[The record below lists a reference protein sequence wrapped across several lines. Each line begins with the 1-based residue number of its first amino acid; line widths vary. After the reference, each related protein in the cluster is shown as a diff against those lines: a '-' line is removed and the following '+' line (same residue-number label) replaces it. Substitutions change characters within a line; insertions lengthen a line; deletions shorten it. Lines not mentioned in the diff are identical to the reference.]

1 MYIEKSL
8 IIIVFLLYFN
18 FNFIYNKYMN
28 KNIIV
33 IAGPTCVGKTKISI
47 ELSKIID
54 AEIVSCDSMQ
64 IYKKLNIGTAK
75 IKESEKNGII
85 HYMIDEIE
93 PTVDFNIKKFK
104 ELAHKYIYQIFNKNK
119 TPILVG
125 GTGFYLNS
133 ILYDNDFPEEDENI
147 KNKIIEE
154 LDCNIKKFGIE
165 FLYDEL
171 KKIDNVSYK
180 KIDKNNIYRLKRAY
194 VFYKLHNK
202 PISTHNEI
210 EKNKKPIF
218 NGQYIFLNDDRENLY
233 KNINNRVEQM
243 FDDGLIDEVTDL
255 IKMGVKK
262 NMHSMSAI
270 GYKELYDYCYNT
282 LHNKKNDDDIENIKD
297 KIKQHS
303 RNYAKRQIT
312 WFHSKKIFDEYNL
325 KIFNYDYKK
334 IVKKILEK

>member
-1 MYIEKSL
+1 MS
-8 IIIVFLLYFN
+8 
-18 FNFIYNKYMN
+18 

-33 IAGPTCVGKTKISI
+33 IAGPTCVGKTKISV
-47 ELSKIID
+47 ELAKEID

-75 IKESEKNGII
+75 IKESEKNGIP

-93 PTVDFNIKKFK
+93 PTVDINVKSFK
-104 ELAHKYIYQIFNKNK
+104 EMAHQYINQIFNKNK

-133 ILYDNDFPEEDENI
+133 ILYNNEFPEENKNDKEKI
-147 KNKIIEE
+147 KKE
-154 LDCNIKKFGIE
+154 LDNNISIYGIE
-165 FLYDEL
+165 FLYNEL
-171 KKIDNVSYK
+171 KKFDTVSYQ
-180 KIDKNNIYRLKRAY
+180 KIDKNNINRLKRAY
-194 VFYKLHNK
+194 IFYKLHNT
-202 PISTHNEI
+202 PISAHNEF
-210 EKNKKPIF
+210 EKNKEVIF
-218 NGQYIFLNDDRENLY
+218 NGKYIFLNDNRENLY

-243 FDDGLIDEVTDL
+243 FNDGLIDEIMNL
-255 IKMGVKK
+255 IKIGIKK

-270 GYKELYDYCYNT
+270 GYKELYDYCYNKI
-282 LHNKKNDDDIENIKD
+282 HNIKNDIDIEKIKNE
-297 KIKQHS
+297 IKQHT

-334 IVKKILEK
+334 IIKKILEK